1 MTTPATASS
10 LREATSPEALTRARR
25 GLLTAHPD
33 PTRANTPTSGILTDE
48 QLRVLAAHDWAPTRI
63 GALDTNTLTTADP
76 ITRVLLAES
85 VREALERCLGAERPH
100 GTYDDTRAG
109 HDAFSRGLVDDYD
122 RGNHHLARASLRLA
136 DPGIVTRVG
145 LSHLGLPDTDAPII
159 DELARASGTN
169 PIVSVLADA
178 ALLDL
183 DRCATGRGLR
193 YSRVG
198 TTLMLAAPTEQ
209 RLADA
214 IDTVAAAAINTDARL
229 TDVTTQ
235 YIDDEKALAS
245 VGIDPWTAR
254 PSDEPTGQADRI
266 LYVGRDGA
274 SVHVKAGRVLVDAPG
289 SLPATSVPKNS
300 VTRIVLSGNVGLSA
314 GARSWAMRSGVD
326 VVCLS
331 RRGSY
336 QGALTGANRGAH
348 ASRLLAQVALTG
360 DHERR
365 VRLAASLIGAK
376 IRGQIHV
383 LTCIAR
389 RDETVH
395 VADTTAHMHAWR
407 RSLADARTLDEI
419 MGIEGAC
426 SNAYFDALAACV
438 PADVTFD
445 GRSRRPPRDLPN
457 AALSYGYAILLSEC
471 VGALHAVGL
480 EPSLGIAHAPT
491 DKRPSL
497 ALDLMEQFRPLLV
510 DQTVMA
516 LLRTRKLRPEHGV
529 VEHEAGG
536 VWLGADGKKIL
547 VDAYEAACQRSIT
560 GALPGYSGS
569 WRRHIAHSA
578 QMLARAIAEH
588 NYQWSG
594 VAWR

>member
-10 LREATSPEALTRARR
+10 LRETLTPEALSRARR
-25 GLLTAHPD
+25 RLLTAHPD
-33 PTRANTPTSGILTDE
+33 PTRANTPTPGSLTDE
-48 QLRVLAAHDWAPTRI
+48 QLLVLAAQDWAPPSI
-63 GALDTNTLTTADP
+63 HALDTNTIATADP
-76 ITRVLLAES
+76 ITRALLTES
-85 VREALERCLGAERPH
+85 VREALERRLTTERPH

-109 HDAFSRGLVDDYD
+109 HDAFSRGVADDYD
-122 RGNHHLARASLRLA
+122 HGNHHLARATIRPA
-136 DPGIVTRVG
+136 DPGLVTVAA
-145 LSHLGLPDTDAPII
+145 LSALGLPDADAPII
-159 DELARASGTN
+159 DELARASDPN
-169 PIVSVLADA
+169 PIASVLADA

-183 DRCATGRGLR
+183 DRYATGRGLR

-198 TTLMLAAPTEQ
+198 TTLMLAAPNEE

-214 IDTVAAAAINTDARL
+214 IDTVAAAAINTGARV
-229 TDVTTQ
+229 TDLTTQ
-235 YIDDEKALAS
+235 YVDEEKALAS
-245 VGIDPWTAR
+245 VGIDPWTAK

-274 SVHVKAGRVLVDAPG
+274 RVHVKAGRVLVDAPG
-289 SLPATSVPKNS
+289 SLPATSLPKNS
-300 VTRIVLSGNVGLSA
+300 VTRIVLSGIVGLSA

-336 QGALTGANRGAH
+336 QGTLIGANRGAH

-365 VRLAASLIGAK
+365 VRLAASLVGAK

-383 LTCIAR
+383 LTRIAR
-389 RDETVH
+389 RNEAVH

-407 RSLADARTLDEI
+407 RSLTDARTLNEI

-426 SNAYFDALAACV
+426 SNAYFDALSACV

-471 VGALHAVGL
+471 VGALHAAGL
-480 EPSLGIAHAPT
+480 EPSLGVAHAPT

-510 DQTVMA
+510 DQTVLA

-529 VEHEAGG
+529 VEAEAGG
-536 VWLGADGKKIL
+536 VWLGSDGKKIL
-547 VDAYEAACQRSIT
+547 VDAYEAACQRSVT

-578 QMLARAIAEH
+578 QMLARAIAEPD
-588 NYQWSG
+588 YQWSG

>member
-25 GLLTAHPD
+25 RLLTAHPD
-33 PTRANTPTSGILTDE
+33 PTSSDTPMSGSLTDE
-48 QLRVLAAHDWAPTRI
+48 QLRLLAASDWVPPRI
-63 GALDTNTLTTADP
+63 TALDANTLTTADT
-76 ITRVLLAES
+76 ITRALLAES
-85 VREALERCLGAERPH
+85 VRETLERCLTVERPH

-109 HDAFSRGLVDDYD
+109 HDAFSRGVVEDYD
-122 RGNHHLARASLRLA
+122 HGNHHLARATIRSA
-136 DPGIVTRVG
+136 DPGLVTRAA
-145 LSHLGLPDTDAPII
+145 LSALGLPDTDATII
-159 DELARASGTN
+159 DELAQASDPN
-169 PIVSVLADA
+169 PIMRVLADA

-183 DRCATGRGLR
+183 DRYATGAGLR

-198 TTLMLAAPTEQ
+198 STLMLAAPNDQ
-209 RLADA
+209 RLAEA
-214 IDTVAAAAINTDARL
+214 IDAVAAAAINAGARVTDL
-229 TDVTTQ
+229 TTQ
-235 YIDDEKALAS
+235 YIDEEKALAS
-245 VGIDPWTAR
+245 VGIDPWVTR
-254 PSDEPTGQADRI
+254 SSDEPTGQADRI

-274 SVHVKAGRVLVDAPG
+274 RVHVKAGRVLVDAPG

-336 QGALTGANRGAH
+336 QGTLIGANRGAH
-348 ASRLLAQVALTG
+348 ASRLLAQVALVG
-360 DHERR
+360 DRERR

-383 LTCIAR
+383 LTRIAR
-389 RDETVH
+389 RDEAVH

-407 RSLADARTLDEI
+407 RSLTDARTLDEI

-426 SNAYFDALAACV
+426 SNAYFDALSACM
-438 PADVTFD
+438 PGDVTFD

-471 VGALHAVGL
+471 VGALHAAGL

-529 VEHEAGG
+529 VEAEAGG

-547 VDAYEAACQRSIT
+547 VDAYEAACQRSVT

-569 WRRHIAHSA
+569 WRRHITHSA
-578 QMLARAIAEH
+578 QMLARVIAEPD
-588 NYQWSG
+588 YPWSG

>member
-10 LREATSPEALTRARR
+10 QREATSPEALTRARR
-25 GLLTAHPD
+25 RLLTAHLD
-33 PTRANTPTSGILTDE
+33 PTRANTPMSGSLTDE
-48 QLRVLAAHDWAPTRI
+48 QLRVLAASDWAPPCI
-63 GALDTNTLTTADP
+63 AALETNTLTTADTV
-76 ITRVLLAES
+76 TRALLAES
-85 VREALERCLGAERPH
+85 VRETLERRLAAERPH

-122 RGNHHLARASLRLA
+122 HGNHHLARATIRVA
-136 DPGIVTRVG
+136 DPGLVTRAG
-145 LSHLGLPDTDAPII
+145 LSALDVPDADTPII
-159 DELARASGTN
+159 DELARASAYNT
-169 PIVSVLADA
+169 IASVLADA

-183 DRCATGRGLR
+183 DRYATGQGLR

-198 TTLMLAAPTEQ
+198 TALVLAAPNEQ

-214 IDTVAAAAINTDARL
+214 IDTVAAAAINTGARV
-229 TDVTTQ
+229 TDLTTQ
-235 YIDDEKALAS
+235 YIDEEKALAI
-245 VGIDPWTAR
+245 VGIDPWATR
-254 PSDEPTGQADRI
+254 PSDDPTGKADRI
-266 LYVGRDGA
+266 LCVGCDGA
-274 SVHVKAGRVLVDAPG
+274 RVHVKAGRVLVDAPG
-289 SLPATSVPKNS
+289 SLPSTSLPKNS

-336 QGALTGANRGAH
+336 QGTLIGANRGAH
-348 ASRLLAQVALTG
+348 ASRLLAQVALVG
-360 DHERR
+360 DRERR

-383 LTCIAR
+383 LTRIAR
-389 RDETVH
+389 RDETAH

-407 RSLADARTLDEI
+407 RSLTDARTLDEI

-426 SNAYFDALAACV
+426 SNAYFDALSGCV

-471 VGALHAVGL
+471 VGALHAAGL

-529 VEHEAGG
+529 VEAEGGG
-536 VWLGADGKKIL
+536 VWVGSDGKKIL
-547 VDAYEAACQRSIT
+547 VDAYEAACRRSVT

-578 QMLARAIAEH
+578 QMLARAIAEPD
-588 NYQWSG
+588 YQWSG

>member
-10 LREATSPEALTRARR
+10 LREATSPDALSRARR
-25 GLLTAHPD
+25 RLLTSHPD
-33 PTRANTPTSGILTDE
+33 PTSPNNRTPASLTDE
-48 QLRVLAAHDWAPTRI
+48 QLRVLAAQDWAPPSI
-63 GALDTNTLTTADP
+63 HALDTNTIATAEP
-76 ITRVLLAES
+76 ITRALLAES
-85 VREALERCLGAERPH
+85 VREALERRLTTERPH
-100 GTYDDTRAG
+100 GTYDDTRTG
-109 HDAFSRGLVDDYD
+109 HDAFSRGVVDDYD
-122 RGNHHLARASLRLA
+122 HGNHHLARATIRVG
-136 DPGIVTRVG
+136 DPGLVTVAA
-145 LSHLGLPDTDAPII
+145 LSALGLPDTDAPII
-159 DELARASGTN
+159 DELARASAPNT
-169 PIVSVLADA
+169 IASVLADA

-183 DRCATGRGLR
+183 DRYATGEGLR

-198 TTLMLAAPTEQ
+198 TILMLAAPSEQ

-214 IDTVAAAAINTDARL
+214 IDTVAAAAIGAGARV

-235 YIDDEKALAS
+235 HIDEEKALAS
-245 VGIDPWTAR
+245 VGIDPWTAK

-274 SVHVKAGRVLVDAPG
+274 RVHVKAGRVLVDAPG
-289 SLPATSVPKNS
+289 SLPATSLPKNS

-336 QGALTGANRGAH
+336 QGTLIGANRGAH

-383 LTCIAR
+383 LTRIAR
-389 RDETVH
+389 REETVH

-407 RSLADARTLDEI
+407 RSLAGARTLDEI

-471 VGALHAVGL
+471 VGTLHAAGL

-497 ALDLMEQFRPLLV
+497 ALDRMEQFRPLLV

-529 VEHEAGG
+529 VEAEAGG
-536 VWLGADGKKIL
+536 VWLGSDGKKIL
-547 VDAYEAACQRSIT
+547 VDAYEAACQRSVT
-560 GALPGYSGS
+560 GALPGYSGP

-578 QMLARAIAEH
+578 QILARAIAEPD
-588 NYQWSG
+588 YQWSG

>member
-1 MTTPATASS
+1 MTQPTTASFMRDAS
-10 LREATSPEALTRARR
+10 TPDALARARR
-25 GLLTAHPD
+25 RLLTNSAGIAAGRMLSDNQLCELAEPDGTPPVIENIDAQVIENADPILRALLSESLSATLARLLALERPHGSYDDTPDGHEAFTRTVLEDYEHGNQHLARATIRHAHPEHA
-33 PTRANTPTSGILTDE
+33 TCAGLECLGIPADALTI
-48 QLRVLAAHDWAPTRI
+48 I
-63 GALDTNTLTTADP
+63 GELSHASHPADP
-76 ITRVLLAES
+76 ITR
-85 VREALERCLGAERPH
+85 
-100 GTYDDTRAG
+100 T
-109 HDAFSRGLVDDYD
+109 
-122 RGNHHLARASLRLA
+122 
-136 DPGIVTRVG
+136 
-145 LSHLGLPDTDAPII
+145 
-159 DELARASGTN
+159 
-169 PIVSVLADA
+169 LADA

-183 DRCATGRGLR
+183 DRYASGRGIP
-193 YSRVG
+193 YSRVASS
-198 TTLMLAAPTEQ
+198 LVLAAPTEE
-209 RLADA
+209 RLDEAIDAVAGAAVTLGVRICDLVTQHVEADA
-214 IDTVAAAAINTDARL
+214 T
-229 TDVTTQ
+229 
-235 YIDDEKALAS
+235 LAS
-245 VGIDPWTAR
+245 IGIDHVP
-254 PSDEPTGQADRI
+254 PSEKKKSTNLADRI

-274 SVHVKAGRVLVDAPG
+274 RVHVKGGRLLVDGPAG
-289 SLPATSVPKNS
+289 IPATSLPKNNVS
-300 VTRIVLSGNVGLSA
+300 RIVLSGNVGLSA
-314 GARSWAMRSGVD
+314 GARSWAMRSSVD

-336 QGALTGANRGAH
+336 QGGLVGANRGTH

-365 VRLAASLIGAK
+365 VRLASALISAK

-383 LTCIAR
+383 LTRIAR
-389 RDETVH
+389 RDEAVH

-407 RSLADARTLDEI
+407 RSLAGVRTLDEI

-471 VGALHAVGL
+471 VGALHAAGL

-547 VDAYEAACQRSIT
+547 VDAYEAACQRSVT

-569 WRRHIAHSA
+569 WRRHITHSA
-578 QMLARAIAEH
+578 QMLARAIAEPD
-588 NYQWSG
+588 YQWSG

>member
-1 MTTPATASS
+1 MTTPATALS
-10 LREATSPEALTRARR
+10 LREALTPEALTRARR
-25 GLLTAHPD
+25 RLLTAHPA
-33 PTRANTPTSGILTDE
+33 PTRANTPTPGSLTDE
-48 QLRVLAAHDWAPTRI
+48 QLRVLAAHDWAPPHI
-63 GALDTNTLTTADP
+63 AALDTNTLTTAAP
-76 ITRVLLAES
+76 ITRALLAES
-85 VREALERCLGAERPH
+85 VRETLERRLAAERPH

-109 HDAFSRGLVDDYD
+109 HDAFNRGVVDDYD
-122 RGNHHLARASLRLA
+122 HGNHHLARATIRVA
-136 DPGIVTRVG
+136 DPGLVTGAG
-145 LSHLGLPDTDAPII
+145 LSALDVPDADAPII
-159 DELARASGTN
+159 DELARASAPNT
-169 PIVSVLADA
+169 IASVLADA

-183 DRCATGRGLR
+183 DRYATGEGLR

-198 TTLMLAAPTEQ
+198 TILMLAAPSEQ

-214 IDTVAAAAINTDARL
+214 IDTVAAAAIGAGARL

-235 YIDDEKALAS
+235 YVDEEKALAS
-245 VGIDPWTAR
+245 VGIDPWTAK

-274 SVHVKAGRVLVDAPG
+274 RVHVKAGRVLVDAPG

-300 VTRIVLSGNVGLSA
+300 VTRIILSGNVGLSA

-336 QGALTGANRGAH
+336 QGTLIGANRGAH
-348 ASRLLAQVALTG
+348 GSRLLAQVALTC
-360 DHERR
+360 DRERR

-376 IRGQIHV
+376 IRGQIHG
-383 LTCIAR
+383 LTRIAR

-407 RSLADARTLDEI
+407 RSLTDARTLDEI

-426 SNAYFDALAACV
+426 SNAYFDALSACV

-457 AALSYGYAILLSEC
+457 AALSYGYAIILSEC
-471 VGALHAVGL
+471 VGALHAAGL
-480 EPSLGIAHAPT
+480 EPSLGVAHAPT

-516 LLRTRKLRPEHGV
+516 LLRARKLRPEHGV
-529 VEHEAGG
+529 VEAEAGG
-536 VWLGADGKKIL
+536 VWLGSDGKKIL
-547 VDAYEAACQRSIT
+547 VDAYEAACQRSVT

-578 QMLARAIAEH
+578 QMLAHAIAEPDH
-588 NYQWSG
+588 PWSG